1 MTATQ
6 RELPLRPGP
15 LAPARAFVESAR
27 FQNFIILVILV
38 NAVTLALE
46 TAPATVG
53 PFLEV
58 LSIVDQVCLGIFVA
72 ELLTKLAVYRL
83 DFFKSGWNWFDFII
97 VGISLV
103 PAAESL
109 SALRALR
116 ILRVLRIVSI
126 IPSLRRVVEA
136 GIRALP
142 GMGSVLLVMAMLFVI
157 GAVVATKL
165 YGPTFPQ
172 YFGTMGESLF
182 SLFTVMT
189 LEGWPDLAREVM
201 EVHPNAWAFFIP
213 FLVITAL
220 MVLNLLLGVIV
231 NAMEETAQEEE
242 AKLEEVERE
251 LNAALLAEI
260 RQLRADLAVTRDGKP
275 V

>member
-1 MTATQ
+1 MTDTVTGRAIQ
-6 RELPLRPGP
+6 SGP
-15 LAPARAFVESAR
+15 LGGLQRILQSAG
-27 FQNFIILVILV
+27 FQNFILGVIML

-46 TAPATVG
+46 TAPETMGEYMHA
-53 PFLEV
+53 LHIID
-58 LSIVDQVCLGIFVA
+58 LVCLSIFVA
-72 ELLTKLAVYRL
+72 ELAAKLVVYRHRFFL
-83 DFFKSGWNWFDFII
+83 DGWNWFDLII
-97 VGISLV
+97 VGIALV
-103 PAAESL
+103 PATESL

-116 ILRVLRIVSI
+116 ILRVLRVVSI

-136 GIRALP
+136 GIRAIP
-142 GMGSVLLVMAMLFVI
+142 GMSSVLLVMAMLFVI

-201 EVHPNAWAFFIP
+201 EVHPQAWLFFIP
-213 FLVITAL
+213 FLVVTAL

-231 NAMEETAQEEE
+231 NAMEETASEEE
-242 AKLEEVERE
+242 KKLELLERE
-251 LNAALLAEI
+251 LTATILTEVRALRAEVAALKA
-260 RQLRADLAVTRDGKP
+260 A
-275 V
+275 

>member
-1 MTATQ
+1 MADTI
-6 RELPLRPGP
+6 REMPFRDGP
-15 LAPARAFVESAR
+15 MARARAVIESAR
-27 FQNFIILVILV
+27 FQNFIIGVILL
-38 NAVTLALE
+38 NAATLALE

-53 PFLEV
+53 SFLKV
-58 LSIVDQVCLGIFVA
+58 LHIVDNICLGIFVA
-72 ELLTKLAVYRL
+72 ELTVKLIVYRL
-83 DFFKSGWNWFDFII
+83 DFFKSGWSWFDLII

-116 ILRVLRIVSI
+116 ILRVLRIISI
-126 IPSLRRVVEA
+126 IPSLRKVVEA

-142 GMGSVLLVMAMLFVI
+142 GMGSIVLVLMMLFVI

-165 YGPTFPQ
+165 YGETFPQ

-201 EVHPNAWAFFIP
+201 AVHPNAWAFFIP
-213 FLVITAL
+213 FLVVTAF
-220 MVLNLLLGVIV
+220 MVLNLFIGVIV

-242 AKLEEVERE
+242 LKLEELERE
-251 LNAALLAEI
+251 LNATLLAEI
-260 RQLRADLAVTRDGKP
+260 RALRSEIAETRNGRSA
-275 V
+275 

>member
-1 MTATQ
+1 MSATQ

-15 LAPARAFVESAR
+15 LAGARAFVESAR
-27 FQNFIILVILV
+27 FQNVIIAVILV

-46 TAPATVG
+46 TAPETVG
-53 PFLEV
+53 GFMDALHV
-58 LSIVDQVCLGIFVA
+58 VDHICLGIFVT
-72 ELLTKLAVYRL
+72 ELALKLAIYRL

-97 VGISLV
+97 VGISLA

-142 GMGSVLLVMAMLFVI
+142 GMGSIVLVLLMLFVI

-172 YFGTMGESLF
+172 FFGTLGDSLF

-201 EVHPNAWAFFIP
+201 AVHPNAWAFFIP
-213 FLVITAL
+213 FLVITAF
-220 MVLNLLLGVIV
+220 MVLNLFIGVIV

-242 AKLEEVERE
+242 LKLEEVERE

-260 RQLRADLAVTRDGKP
+260 RQLRAEIAVTRNGKP

>member
-1 MTATQ
+1 MSAVQ
-6 RELPLRPGP
+6 RELPLRPEP
-15 LAPARAFVESAR
+15 LAGVRGFLESAA
-27 FQNFIILVILV
+27 FQNFIIGVILL
-38 NAVTLALE
+38 NAATLALE
-46 TAPATVG
+46 TAEQTVG
-53 PFLEV
+53 PYMDV
-58 LSIVDQVCLGIFVA
+58 LRIIDHVCLGIFVV
-72 ELLTKLAVYRL
+72 ELAVKLVVYRL
-83 DFFKSGWNWFDFII
+83 DFFKSGWHWFDLII

-126 IPSLRRVVEA
+126 IPSLRKVVEA

-142 GMGSVLLVMAMLFVI
+142 GMGSVLLVMAMLFII

-172 YFGTMGESLF
+172 YFGTLGESLF

-242 AKLEEVERE
+242 LKLEEVERE

-260 RQLRADLAVTRDGKP
+260 RQLRAEIAVTRNGKP

>member
-1 MTATQ
+1 MT
-6 RELPLRPGP
+6 ELALGAPLPRGP
-15 LAPARAFVESAR
+15 LAPVQRLLESSA
-27 FQNFIILVILV
+27 FQNFIIAVIMF
-38 NAVTLALE
+38 NAAVLALE
-46 TAPATVG
+46 TAPETVG
-53 PFLEV
+53 EYMHV
-58 LSIVDQVCLGIFVA
+58 LHILDHICLGIFVV
-72 ELLTKLAVYRL
+72 ELVAKLIVYRHR
-83 DFFKSGWNWFDFII
+83 FFLSGWNWFDFII

-142 GMGSVLLVMAMLFVI
+142 GMGSIVLVLLMLFVI
-157 GAVVATKL
+157 GAVVSTKL
-165 YGPTFPQ
+165 YGETFPHF
-172 YFGTMGESLF
+172 FGTIGDSLF

-213 FLVITAL
+213 FLVVTAF
-220 MVLNLLLGVIV
+220 MVLNLFIGVIV
-231 NAMEETAQEEE
+231 SSMEETAGEEE
-242 AKLEEVERE
+242 EKLEAVERE
-251 LNAALLAEI
+251 LNKAVLEEI
-260 RQLRADLAVTRDGKP
+260 RGLRQEIAELRAGMAR
-275 V
+275 

>member
-1 MTATQ
+1 MSMSQ
-6 RELPLRPGP
+6 RELALRAGP
-15 LAPARAFVESAR
+15 LSGVRAFMESAT
-27 FQNFIILVILV
+27 FQNFIIGVILL

-46 TAPATVG
+46 TAPETIG
-53 PFLEV
+53 EFMPV
-58 LSIVDQVCLGIFVA
+58 LHIIDHVCLGIFVT
-72 ELLTKLAVYRL
+72 ELVIKLVIYRFA
-83 DFFKSGWNWFDFII
+83 FFKSGWNWFDFII

-126 IPSLRRVVEA
+126 IPSLRKVVEA

-142 GMGSVLLVMAMLFVI
+142 GMGSIVLVLLMLFVI
-157 GAVVATKL
+157 GAVVSTKL

-201 EVHPNAWAFFIP
+201 AVHPNAWAFFIP
-213 FLVITAL
+213 FLVITAF
-220 MVLNLLLGVIV
+220 MVLNLFIGVIV

-242 AKLEEVERE
+242 QKLEEVERE
-251 LNAALLAEI
+251 LNATLLAEI
-260 RQLRADLAVTRDGKP
+260 RELRAELSVTRNGKP

>member
-1 MTATQ
+1 M
-6 RELPLRPGP
+6 
-15 LAPARAFVESAR
+15 ARARSFIESAT
-27 FQNFIILVILV
+27 FQNVIIGVILL

-46 TAPATVG
+46 TAPETVG
-53 PFLEV
+53 SFMEALNV
-58 LSIVDQVCLGIFVA
+58 IDHVCLGIFVA
-72 ELLTKLAVYRL
+72 ELTIKLALYRL
-83 DFFKSGWNWFDFII
+83 NFFKSGWNWFDFII

-126 IPSLRRVVEA
+126 IPSLRKVVEA

-142 GMGSVLLVMAMLFVI
+142 GMGSIVLVLMMLFVI
-157 GAVVATKL
+157 GAVVSTKL
-165 YGPTFPQ
+165 YGATFPQ

-201 EVHPNAWAFFIP
+201 AVHPNAWAFFIP
-213 FLVITAL
+213 FLVITAF
-220 MVLNLLLGVIV
+220 MVLNLFIGVIV

-242 AKLEEVERE
+242 LKLEEVERE

-260 RQLRADLAVTRDGKP
+260 RQLRAEIAAARP
-275 V
+275 A

>member
-27 FQNFIILVILV
+27 FQNFILFVILL
-38 NAVTLALE
+38 NAVVLALE

-53 PFLEV
+53 PYLET
-58 LSIVDQVCLGIFVA
+58 LGILDKVCLGIFVV
-72 ELLTKLAVYRL
+72 ELLIKLAVYRL
-83 DFFKSGWNWFDFII
+83 DFFKSGWNWFDLII

-142 GMGSVLLVMAMLFVI
+142 GMGSVLLVMAMLFII

-260 RQLRADLAVTRDGKP
+260 RQLRADLAVTQNGKP

>member
-1 MTATQ
+1 MSNAEPIAAAP
-6 RELPLRPGP
+6 RGP
-15 LAPARAFVESAR
+15 LGPIQAFLESSA
-27 FQNFIILVILV
+27 FQNFIIGVILI
-38 NAVTLALE
+38 NALTLALE
-46 TAPATVG
+46 TAPETVG
-53 PFLEV
+53 PYMPILHW
-58 LSIVDQVCLGIFVA
+58 IDQACLAIFVA
-72 ELLTKLAVYRL
+72 ELAVKLVIYRHR
-83 DFFKSGWNWFDFII
+83 FFLSGWNWFDLII

-142 GMGSVLLVMAMLFVI
+142 GMGSVLLVLMLLFVI

-172 YFGTMGESLF
+172 YFGTLGESLF

-201 EVHPNAWAFFIP
+201 EVHPQAWAFFIP

-231 NAMEETAQEEE
+231 NAMEETASEEE
-242 AKLEEVERE
+242 QKLELVERE
-251 LNAALLAEI
+251 LNAELLAEI
-260 RQLRADLAVTRDGKP
+260 RELRREIADVRAAQK
-275 V
+275 

>member
-1 MTATQ
+1 MSATQ

-15 LAPARAFVESAR
+15 LAGARAFVESAR
-27 FQNFIILVILV
+27 FQNVIIAVILV

-46 TAPATVG
+46 TAPKTVG
-53 PFLEV
+53 GFMDALHV
-58 LSIVDQVCLGIFVA
+58 VDHICLGIFVT
-72 ELLTKLAVYRL
+72 ELALKLAIYRL

-142 GMGSVLLVMAMLFVI
+142 GMGSIVLVLLMLFVI

-172 YFGTMGESLF
+172 FFGTLGDSLF

-201 EVHPNAWAFFIP
+201 AVHPNAWAFFIP
-213 FLVITAL
+213 FLVITAF
-220 MVLNLLLGVIV
+220 MVLNLFIGVIV

-242 AKLEEVERE
+242 LKLEEVERE

-260 RQLRADLAVTRDGKP
+260 RQLRAELSVTRNGKP

>member
-1 MTATQ
+1 MASVAQ
-6 RELPLRPGP
+6 AKAQGGIAVRSRALLES
-15 LAPARAFVESAR
+15 PA
-27 FQNFIILVILV
+27 FQNFIIGVIMV

-53 PFLEV
+53 DLMGV
-58 LSIVDQVCLGIFVA
+58 LHLIAHICLGIFVA
-72 ELLTKLAVYRL
+72 ELGAKLLVYRHR
-83 DFFKSGWNWFDFII
+83 FFLSGWNWFDFIV

-109 SALRALR
+109 TALRALR

-142 GMGSVLLVMAMLFVI
+142 GMGWIVLVLILLFVI
-157 GAVVATKL
+157 GAVVSTKL
-165 YGPTFPQ
+165 YGDTFPH
-172 YFGTMGESLF
+172 YFGTLGDSLF

-213 FLVITAL
+213 FLVITAF
-220 MVLNLLLGVIV
+220 MVLNLFIGVIV
-231 NAMEETAQEEE
+231 TAMGDTASEEE
-242 AKLEEVERE
+242 QKRETRKRAIKSKL
-251 LNAALLAEI
+251 
-260 RQLRADLAVTRDGKP
+260 GP
-275 V
+275 

>member
-1 MTATQ
+1 MSATQ

-15 LAPARAFVESAR
+15 LAGARAFVESAR
-27 FQNFIILVILV
+27 FQNVIIAVILV

-46 TAPATVG
+46 TAPETVG
-53 PFLEV
+53 GFMDALHV
-58 LSIVDQVCLGIFVA
+58 VDHICLGIFVT
-72 ELLTKLAVYRL
+72 ELALKLAIYRL

-142 GMGSVLLVMAMLFVI
+142 GMGSIVLVLLMLFVI

-172 YFGTMGESLF
+172 FFGTLGDSLF

-201 EVHPNAWAFFIP
+201 AVHPNAWAFFIP
-213 FLVITAL
+213 FLVITAF
-220 MVLNLLLGVIV
+220 MVLNLFIGVIV

-242 AKLEEVERE
+242 LKLEEVERE

-260 RQLRADLAVTRDGKP
+260 RQLRAELSVTRNGKP

>member
-1 MTATQ
+1 MSTSQ
-6 RELPLRPGP
+6 RELALRPGP
-15 LAPARAFVESAR
+15 LSGIRRFLDSSR
-27 FQNFIILVILV
+27 FQNFIIGVILL
-38 NAVTLALE
+38 NAATLALE
-46 TAPATVG
+46 TAEQTVG
-53 PFLEV
+53 GYMPILRV
-58 LSIVDQVCLGIFVA
+58 IDQICLGIFVI
-72 ELLTKLAVYRL
+72 ELLTKLVVNRL
-83 DFFKSGWNWFDFII
+83 NFFRSGWNWFDFII

-142 GMGSVLLVMAMLFVI
+142 GMGSIVLVLVLLFII

-172 YFGTMGESLF
+172 YFGTLGDSLF

-201 EVHPNAWAFFIP
+201 AVHPNAWAFFIP
-213 FLVITAL
+213 FLVITAF
-220 MVLNLLLGVIV
+220 MVLNLFIGVIV

-260 RQLRADLAVTRDGKP
+260 RKLREDLSARDGKP

>member
-1 MTATQ
+1 MSDTVQ
-6 RELPLRPGP
+6 GVSPPRGP
-15 LAPARAFVESAR
+15 LAPVQRFLESNR
-27 FQNFIILVILV
+27 FQNFIIAVIMV
-38 NAVTLALE
+38 NALTLALE
-46 TAPATVG
+46 TAPQTMGAYLHV
-53 PFLEV
+53 LE
-58 LSIVDQVCLGIFVA
+58 LVDHICLGIFVC
-72 ELLTKLAVYRL
+72 ELVTKLVVYRHR
-83 DFFKSGWNWFDFII
+83 FFFSGWNWFDFII

-142 GMGSVLLVMAMLFVI
+142 GMGSIMLVLAMLFVI
-157 GAVVATKL
+157 GAVVSTKL
-165 YGPTFPQ
+165 YGATFPQ

-201 EVHPNAWAFFIP
+201 VVHPNAWAFFIP
-213 FLVITAL
+213 FLVVTAL
-220 MVLNLLLGVIV
+220 MVLNLFIGVIV
-231 NAMEETAQEEE
+231 SSMEETASEEE
-242 AKLEEVERE
+242 KKLEGVERE
-251 LNAALLAEI
+251 LNENLLVELRALRAEI
-260 RQLRADLAVTRDGKP
+260 AEMKKA
-275 V
+275 

>member
-1 MTATQ
+1 MADTATSGAALQ
-6 RELPLRPGP
+6 RGP
-15 LAPARAFVESAR
+15 LGWLQAVLQSAS
-27 FQNFIILVILV
+27 FQNFILGVIML

-46 TAPATVG
+46 TAPETMGAYMD
-53 PFLEV
+53 V
-58 LSIVDQVCLGIFVA
+58 LHTIALICLSIFVA
-72 ELLTKLAVYRL
+72 ELAAKLLVYRHRFFL
-83 DFFKSGWNWFDFII
+83 DGWNWFDLII
-97 VGISLV
+97 VGIALV
-103 PAAESL
+103 PATESL

-116 ILRVLRIVSI
+116 ILRVLRVVSI

-136 GIRALP
+136 GIRAIP
-142 GMGSVLLVMAMLFVI
+142 GMSSVLLVMAMLFVI
-157 GAVVATKL
+157 GAVVSTKL

-201 EVHPNAWAFFIP
+201 TVHPQAWLFFIP

-231 NAMEETAQEEE
+231 NAMEETASEEE
-242 AKLEEVERE
+242 RKLEQFERDQ
-251 LNAALLAEI
+251 NATILAE
-260 RQLRADLAVTRDGKP
+260 LRALRAEVAEMKRA
-275 V
+275 

>member
-1 MTATQ
+1 MAATQ

-27 FQNFIILVILV
+27 FQNFIIFVILV
-38 NAVTLALE
+38 NAATLALE
-46 TAPATVG
+46 TAPATMGSYLHV
-53 PFLEV
+53 LE
-58 LSIVDQVCLGIFVA
+58 IIDHVCLGIFVA
-72 ELLTKLAVYRL
+72 ELVTKLVIYRL
-83 DFFKSGWNWFDFII
+83 DFFRSGWNWFDFII

-172 YFGTMGESLF
+172 YFGTLGESLF

-260 RQLRADLAVTRDGKP
+260 RQLRADMAVTRNGKP

>member
-1 MTATQ
+1 MS
-6 RELPLRPGP
+6 ELALGAPVPRGP
-15 LAPARAFVESAR
+15 LAPVQRFLESSG
-27 FQNFIILVILV
+27 FQNFIIGVIMF
-38 NAVTLALE
+38 NAAVLALE

-53 PFLEV
+53 EYMHV
-58 LSIVDQVCLGIFVA
+58 LHLADHICLGIFVI
-72 ELLTKLAVYRL
+72 ELLAKLIVYRHR
-83 DFFKSGWNWFDFII
+83 FFLSGWNWFDFII

-142 GMGSVLLVMAMLFVI
+142 GMGSIVLVLLMLFVI
-157 GAVVATKL
+157 GAVVSTKL
-165 YGPTFPQ
+165 YGETFPHF
-172 YFGTMGESLF
+172 FGTIGDSLF

-213 FLVITAL
+213 FLVVTAF
-220 MVLNLLLGVIV
+220 MVLNLFIGVIV
-231 NAMEETAQEEE
+231 SSMEETAGEEE
-242 AKLEEVERE
+242 EKLEAVERE
-251 LNAALLAEI
+251 LNKAVLDEI
-260 RQLRADLAVTRDGKP
+260 RGLRREIADLRAGMAR
-275 V
+275 

>member
-1 MTATQ
+1 MSTSQ
-6 RELPLRPGP
+6 GELSLRPGP
-15 LAPARAFVESAR
+15 LSGLRGFLESAL
-27 FQNFIILVILV
+27 FQNVIIGVILL
-38 NAVTLALE
+38 NAATLALE
-46 TAPATVG
+46 TAEQTVG
-53 PFLEV
+53 GYMPMLRV
-58 LSIVDQVCLGIFVA
+58 IDNVCLGIFVV

-83 DFFKSGWNWFDFII
+83 NFFKSGWNWFDLI
-97 VGISLV
+97 VVGLSLV

-142 GMGSVLLVMAMLFVI
+142 GMGSIVLVLVLLFVI

-165 YGPTFPQ
+165 YGDTFPQ
-172 YFGTMGESLF
+172 YFGTLGDSLF

-201 EVHPNAWAFFIP
+201 QVHPNAWAFFIP
-213 FLVITAL
+213 FLVITAF
-220 MVLNLLLGVIV
+220 MVLNLFIGVIV

-242 AKLEEVERE
+242 LKLEGVERE

-260 RQLRADLAVTRDGKP
+260 RQLRAEIADSKEKKP
-275 V
+275 G

>member
-1 MTATQ
+1 MSSTQ

-15 LAPARAFVESAR
+15 LAGARAFVESAR
-27 FQNFIILVILV
+27 FQNFIIGVILV

-46 TAPATVG
+46 TAPVAVG
-53 PFLEV
+53 SFMPV
-58 LSIVDQVCLGIFVA
+58 LNVIDHICLGIFVV
-72 ELLTKLAVYRL
+72 ELAIKFAVYRL
-83 DFFKSGWNWFDFII
+83 SFFKSGWNWFDFII

-142 GMGSVLLVMAMLFVI
+142 GMGSIVLVLMMLFII

-172 YFGTMGESLF
+172 FFGTLGDSLF

-201 EVHPNAWAFFIP
+201 AVHPNAWAFFIP
-213 FLVITAL
+213 FLVITAF
-220 MVLNLLLGVIV
+220 MVLNLFIGVIV

-242 AKLEEVERE
+242 LKLEEVERE

-260 RQLRADLAVTRDGKP
+260 RQLRADLAATRGGGA

>member
-1 MTATQ
+1 MADTI
-6 RELPLRPGP
+6 REMPFRDGP
-15 LAPARAFVESAR
+15 MARARAVIESAR
-27 FQNFIILVILV
+27 FQNFIIGVILL
-38 NAVTLALE
+38 NAATLALE

-53 PFLEV
+53 NFLKV
-58 LSIVDQVCLGIFVA
+58 LHIVDNICLGIFVA
-72 ELLTKLAVYRL
+72 ELTVKLIVYRL
-83 DFFKSGWNWFDFII
+83 DFFKSGWSWFDLII

-116 ILRVLRIVSI
+116 ILRVLRIISI
-126 IPSLRRVVEA
+126 IPSLRKVVEA

-142 GMGSVLLVMAMLFVI
+142 GMGSIVLVLMMLFVI

-165 YGPTFPQ
+165 YGETFPQ

-201 EVHPNAWAFFIP
+201 AVHPNAWAFFIP
-213 FLVITAL
+213 FLVVTAF
-220 MVLNLLLGVIV
+220 MVLNLFIGVIV

-242 AKLEEVERE
+242 LKLEELERE
-251 LNAALLAEI
+251 LNATLLAEI
-260 RQLRADLAVTRDGKP
+260 RALRSEIAETRNGRSA
-275 V
+275 

>member
-1 MTATQ
+1 MSATQ

-15 LAPARAFVESAR
+15 LAGARAFVESAR
-27 FQNFIILVILV
+27 FQNVIIAVILV

-46 TAPATVG
+46 TAPETVG
-53 PFLEV
+53 GFMDALHV
-58 LSIVDQVCLGIFVA
+58 VDHICLGIFVT
-72 ELLTKLAVYRL
+72 ELALKLAIYRL

-142 GMGSVLLVMAMLFVI
+142 GMGSIVLVLLMLFVI

-172 YFGTMGESLF
+172 FFGTLGDSLF

-201 EVHPNAWAFFIP
+201 AVHPNAWAFFIP
-213 FLVITAL
+213 FLVITAF
-220 MVLNLLLGVIV
+220 MVLNLFIGVIV

-242 AKLEEVERE
+242 LKLEEVERE

-260 RQLRADLAVTRDGKP
+260 RQLRAEIAVTRNGKP

>member
-1 MTATQ
+1 MSSQQ
-6 RELPLRPGP
+6 RELPLQPGP
-15 LAPARAFVESAR
+15 LAGARGFVESAA
-27 FQNFIILVILV
+27 FQNVIIGVILI

-53 PFLEV
+53 PYLDI
-58 LSIVDQVCLGIFVA
+58 LRIVDHVCLGIFVV
-72 ELLTKLAVYRL
+72 ELLTKLALYRL
-83 DFFKSGWNWFDFII
+83 GFFKSGWNWFDFII

-142 GMGSVLLVMAMLFVI
+142 GMGSIVLVLMMLFVI

-165 YGPTFPQ
+165 YGPSFPQ
-172 YFGTMGESLF
+172 YFGTLGDSLF

-201 EVHPNAWAFFIP
+201 DVHPNAWAFFIP
-213 FLVITAL
+213 FLVITAF
-220 MVLNLLLGVIV
+220 MVLNLFIGVIV

-242 AKLEEVERE
+242 LKLEEVERE

-260 RQLRADLAVTRDGKP
+260 RQLRAEMATARAGGPD
-275 V
+275 

>member
-1 MTATQ
+1 MADVVEVAQ
-6 RELPLRPGP
+6 AGVW
-15 LAPARAFVESAR
+15 ARAKGLLDSAN
-27 FQNFIILVILV
+27 FQNFIIGVILV

-53 PFLEV
+53 SFMEV
-58 LSIVDQVCLGIFVA
+58 LHVIDQVCLGIFVA
-72 ELLTKLAVYRL
+72 ELAAKLLVYRHR
-83 DFFKSGWNWFDFII
+83 FFTSGWNWFDLII

-142 GMGSVLLVMAMLFVI
+142 GMGSIVLVLILLFVI
-157 GAVVATKL
+157 GAVVSTKL
-165 YGPTFPQ
+165 YGTTFPRF
-172 YFGTMGESLF
+172 FGTIGDSLF

-201 EVHPNAWAFFIP
+201 DVHPNAWAFFIP
-213 FLVITAL
+213 FLVVTAF
-220 MVLNLLLGVIV
+220 MVLNLFIGVIV
-231 NAMEETAQEEE
+231 NAMEETASEEE
-242 AKLEEVERE
+242 QKLEGLERE

-260 RQLRADLAVTRDGKP
+260 RALRTELASRTEQP
-275 V
+275 

>member
-1 MTATQ
+1 MSMTQ
-6 RELPLRPGP
+6 REMPLRDGP
-15 LAPARAFVESAR
+15 LAGIRAAVEAGW
-27 FQNFIILVILV
+27 FQNFIIAVILV
-38 NAVTLALE
+38 NATTLALE

-53 PFLEV
+53 EFMPV
-58 LSIVDQVCLGIFVA
+58 LHVIDHVCLAIFVT
-72 ELLTKLAVYRL
+72 ELVTKLVVYRFH
-83 DFFKSGWNWFDFII
+83 FFRSGWNWFDFVI

-126 IPSLRRVVEA
+126 IPSLRKVVEA

-142 GMGSVLLVMAMLFVI
+142 GMGSIVLVLMMLFVI
-157 GAVVATKL
+157 GAVVSTKL
-165 YGPTFPQ
+165 YGETFPQ
-172 YFGTMGESLF
+172 FFGTIGESLF

-201 EVHPNAWAFFIP
+201 AVHPNAWAFFIP
-213 FLVITAL
+213 FLVITAF
-220 MVLNLLLGVIV
+220 MVLNLFIGVIV

-242 AKLEEVERE
+242 EKLEVVERE
-251 LNAALLAEI
+251 LHAALLAEI
-260 RQLRADLAVTRDGKP
+260 RELRAEMAVTRNGRP